1 MLEFAKVV
9 DQLKPSAQLIDE
21 DTARIFKR
29 YDFDRSGHLSNSE
42 LRSALRDMGVD
53 VASPEAVATIAKY
66 DKDRNGSLTVEEFA
80 QVCKRLRPQPPPPRE
95 VASVRKVE
103 DDIRDTQERIF
114 KKYDRNRDGT
124 LDKRELRNALS
135 ELNLDVSSDEA
146 TAALRKFDADGS
158 GSLGMSEFMRL
169 ASMLAPIASDDVIKA
184 FKKYDANGTGAL
196 DRQELEAALKEMG
209 LNMSSKEVGAAMK
222 SVDADNNGRLD
233 LTEFARL
240 LKILEPVLQ
249 VNQGN
254 RSSSRR
260 SY

>member
-1 MLEFAKVV
+1 
-9 DQLKPSAQLIDE
+9 
-21 DTARIFKR
+21 
-29 YDFDRSGHLSNSE
+29 
-42 LRSALRDMGVD
+42 
-53 VASPEAVATIAKY
+53 
-66 DKDRNGSLTVEEFA
+66 
-80 QVCKRLRPQPPPPRE
+80 
-95 VASVRKVE
+95 
-103 DDIRDTQERIF
+103 
-114 KKYDRNRDGT
+114 
-124 LDKRELRNALS
+124 
-135 ELNLDVSSDEA
+135 
-146 TAALRKFDADGS
+146 
-158 GSLGMSEFMRL
+158 MSEFMRL